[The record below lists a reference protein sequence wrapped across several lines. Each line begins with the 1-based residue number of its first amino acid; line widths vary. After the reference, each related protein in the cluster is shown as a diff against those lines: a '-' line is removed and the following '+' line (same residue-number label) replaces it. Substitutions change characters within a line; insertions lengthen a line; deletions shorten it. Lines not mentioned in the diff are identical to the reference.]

1 MDDERIGISGAQ
13 FQARC
18 VLGDTDPGKFQ
29 LFSFPYILSKRLLY
43 FRIGL
48 IDEKE

>member
-1 MDDERIGISGAQ
+1 MDDERVGISGAQ
-13 FQARC
+13 FQVRC
-18 VLGDTDPGKFQ
+18 ALGDTDPGKFQ
-29 LFSFPYILSKRLLY
+29 LLSFPNILDKRLLY

>member
-1 MDDERIGISGAQ
+1 MDDERVGISGAQ

-18 VLGDTDPGKFQ
+18 VLGDTDPGIRQ
-29 LFSFPYILSKRLLY
+29 LLSFLNILAKCLLY

-48 IDEKE
+48 INEKE